1 MSDDTGPEITAD
13 TQRLVLVTGP
23 SGAGRLTAIKALED
37 VGYEAIDNL
46 PLGLVERLFTGPVRA
61 RPMALGLDVRN
72 RDFSAHALLSLL
84 ATLEKHPGIEPELL
98 YLDCSPEVLLRRYSE
113 TRRRHPMAPEDSPEE
128 GIAREIRLLEDVRF
142 RADVLIDT
150 TELTPHGLRDRIEHW
165 FAPKGGRHLALSLVS
180 FSYKRGL
187 PPGLDMVFDCRFL
200 RNPHWEPALRAL
212 TGVNRQVADH
222 VATDPRFD
230 PFFKRVMGLV
240 NLLLPAYLEEG
251 KAHFS
256 IGFGCTGGRH
266 RSVFL
271 TERVA
276 EALAEGGWQV
286 SVRHR
291 EMDRREDTPGPEVVA
306 PGDARLDDGDRHR

>member
-1 MSDDTGPEITAD
+1 MSDDTATEMAAQ
-13 TQRLVLVTGP
+13 TQRLILVTGP

-37 VGYEAIDNL
+37 VGYEAIDNM
-46 PLGLVERLFTGPVRA
+46 PLGLVERLFAGPVRA

-72 RDFSAHALLSLL
+72 RDFSAHALLGLL
-84 ATLEKHPGIEPELL
+84 AELEARHGIEPELL

-113 TRRRHPMAPEDSPEE
+113 TRRRHPMAPEESPEE
-128 GIAREIRLLEDVRF
+128 GIAREIRLLEDVRL

-165 FAPKGGRHLALSLVS
+165 FAPEGGRHLALTLVS

-200 RNPHWEPALRAL
+200 RNPHWEPTLRGL
-212 TGVNRQVADH
+212 TGSNRQVAAH

-230 PFFKRVMGLV
+230 AFFERVMGLV
-240 NLLLPAYLEEG
+240 NMLLPAYLEEG

-291 EMDRREDTPGPEVVA
+291 ELDRRDDPAGREAVASGETRPDDEDRNG
-306 PGDARLDDGDRHR
+306 